1 MTVDFS
7 QLSVI
12 APATVAQNSR
22 RVRLR
27 LSRTTELNY
36 LLSKTA
42 PFSFSLFFSLSPCS
56 LRAIWI
62 FLTVRFLPM
71 PLSSDPLHPRTGIDV
86 DVSAT
91 LGIRFRPIDAFLCS
105 MIPLEQLPDR
115 YPDSTLGCTGSSRSR
130 LGRRKRRRVR
140 DTFRFD
146 YMCKDLWIFWK
157 SNARKIL
164 R

>member
-36 LLSKTA
+36 LLSKT
-42 PFSFSLFFSLSPCS
+42 PPSSLSLS
-56 LRAIWI
+56 LPRSASRAIWI
-62 FLTVRFLPM
+62 FLTARFLPM
-71 PLSSDPLHPRTGIDV
+71 PLSSAPLHPRTGIDV

-115 YPDSTLGCTGSSRSR
+115 YPDSTPLPVHTSSR
-130 LGRRKRRRVR
+130 RKEKKE
-140 DTFRFD
+140 T
-146 YMCKDLWIFWK
+146 CP
-157 SNARKIL
+157 S
-164 R
+164 